1 MAMEKLY
8 VVRDTHTRSITAL
21 GYNPARREILMGCEG
36 ILNSALVSKREK
48 ERICLYTA
56 APQAYSFTLF
66 LLFILSSYSCLPFCL
81 FFVLSLYNIQRD
93 GQVWPDQNIA

>member
-36 ILNSALVSKREK
+36 M
-48 ERICLYTA
+48 LYNFVVKT
-56 APQAYSFTLF
+56 SHK
-66 LLFILSSYSCLPFCL
+66 
-81 FFVLSLYNIQRD
+81 FVLAHFFWSLKIFLKIFKMEVGTFRREVF
-93 GQVWPDQNIA
+93 GMPTGSS

>member
-36 ILNSALVSKREK
+36 KKETFRKDNHLKFIKLHSKAK
-48 ERICLYTA
+48 
-56 APQAYSFTLF
+56 
-66 LLFILSSYSCLPFCL
+66 SY
-81 FFVLSLYNIQRD
+81 VT
-93 GQVWPDQNIA
+93 